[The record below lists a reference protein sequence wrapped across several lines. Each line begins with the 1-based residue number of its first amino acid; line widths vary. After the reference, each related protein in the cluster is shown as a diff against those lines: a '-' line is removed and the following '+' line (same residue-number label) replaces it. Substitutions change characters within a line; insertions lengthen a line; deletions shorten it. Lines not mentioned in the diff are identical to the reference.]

1 MSFKFQ
7 WTGFPAEFNC
17 EALEM
22 LTRALNKGENKPA
35 NLVGPIVAK
44 ELDLGS
50 TPPELDILEISELE
64 EDRFRAMFRMKYS
77 GDGYLVLQTQV
88 QANPLRLST
97 SPLPTMPGL
106 GVVAAAAP
114 LVVPMLLRIS
124 GLKLNGIVV
133 LAVSKD
139 EGITLVFRSDPL
151 VSVEVHSTFDSVPS
165 VRRMLQREIEATLR
179 SLFREDLPLIVHE
192 MSVNEIRRAREARD
206 RERREHIEQ
215 QQMQI
220 RTRHEREGSVWTER
234 GRRVGADSGA
244 ASVGSQTEAE
254 QRLLASQLHQRLIE
268 LSKEGVGGV
277 QGMQGVDDMQ
287 GMYDRHSVGDR
298 HSLGDR
304 HSVHD
309 RHSIYGSHSVHDVQ
323 SVRRWTQS
331 GEAQGFTT
339 PPQLG
344 HRDQSEPLERYLTDD
359 WERMQHSAE
368 LDAYLRQDDQRGVVL
383 RPSDSAVA
391 ARLASLMNMGQTLS
405 PYTRRFE
412 HTTMRSD
419 VNPPRFGLTHRT
431 SSAMHGENVSG
442 SPPLSLGDAEHSGG
456 LRQPSF
462 GTSASTPFSALSP
475 PSGGIRSPF
484 SRNRKLRRKVHRI
497 GGISLST
504 GSVEK

>member
-35 NLVGPIVAK
+35 NLVGPIIAK

-192 MSVNEIRRAREARD
+192 MSVNEIRRAREKRD
-206 RERREHIEQ
+206 RERREHIER

-220 RTRHEREGSVWTER
+220 RTRHEREGSVWAGR
-234 GRRVGADSGA
+234 GDSGA

-268 LSKEGVGGV
+268 LSKEGG
-277 QGMQGVDDMQ
+277 DDMQ
-287 GMYDRHSVGDR
+287 GTYDRHMGNR
-298 HSLGDR
+298 HVGDR

-309 RHSIYGSHSVHDVQ
+309 RHNVQSHSVHDTQ
-323 SVRRWTQS
+323 SVRWTQS
-331 GEAQGFTT
+331 EAHGFTT

-344 HRDQSEPLERYLTDD
+344 RDQSEPLERYLTDD

-431 SSAMHGENVSG
+431 SSAAHGEGLSM
-442 SPPLSLGDAEHSGG
+442 SPPLSLGDAEHSNGQ
-456 LRQPSF
+456 RQLSF

-475 PSGGIRSPF
+475 PSGGVRSPF

-497 GGISLST
+497 GGVSLSS

>member
-35 NLVGPIVAK
+35 NLVGPIIAK

-192 MSVNEIRRAREARD
+192 MSVNEIRRAREKRD
-206 RERREHIEQ
+206 RERREHIER

-220 RTRHEREGSVWTER
+220 RTRHGREGSVWAGR
-234 GRRVGADSGA
+234 GDSGA

-268 LSKEGVGGV
+268 LSKEGV
-277 QGMQGVDDMQ
+277 QGVDDMQ

-298 HSLGDR
+298 LSMGDR

-309 RHSIYGSHSVHDVQ
+309 RHSMHGSHSVHGIQ

-331 GEAQGFTT
+331 GEAHGFTT
-339 PPQLG
+339 PP
-344 HRDQSEPLERYLTDD
+344 
-359 WERMQHSAE
+359 
-368 LDAYLRQDDQRGVVL
+368 
-383 RPSDSAVA
+383 
-391 ARLASLMNMGQTLS
+391 
-405 PYTRRFE
+405 
-412 HTTMRSD
+412 
-419 VNPPRFGLTHRT
+419 
-431 SSAMHGENVSG
+431 
-442 SPPLSLGDAEHSGG
+442 
-456 LRQPSF
+456 
-462 GTSASTPFSALSP
+462 
-475 PSGGIRSPF
+475 
-484 SRNRKLRRKVHRI
+484 
-497 GGISLST
+497 
-504 GSVEK
+504 

>member
-35 NLVGPIVAK
+35 NLVGPIIAK

-192 MSVNEIRRAREARD
+192 MSVNEIRRAREKRD
-206 RERREHIEQ
+206 RERREHIER

-220 RTRHEREGSVWTER
+220 RTRHGREGSVWAGR
-234 GRRVGADSGA
+234 GDSGA

-268 LSKEGVGGV
+268 LSKEGV
-277 QGMQGVDDMQ
+277 QGVDDMQ

-298 HSLGDR
+298 LSMGDG

-309 RHSIYGSHSVHDVQ
+309 RHSMHGSHSVHGIQ

-331 GEAQGFTT
+331 GEAHGFTT
-339 PPQLG
+339 PPQLD

-431 SSAMHGENVSG
+431 SSAAHGEGLSG

-456 LRQPSF
+456 QRQLSF

-497 GGISLST
+497 GGVSLST